1 MKFSS
6 VPLLFVVIVAF
17 WLWAARAALRRG
29 DISVGH
35 ERSIHAWLGML
46 AAWAVTTTVL
56 ATSGLYRSASFY
68 ALLPGLWVPLA
79 PVVLSVAL
87 LWLWPTFRVAM
98 RALTTSTSPRAFLWL
113 HAMRIAAIGGV
124 IKGTQGMLPAS
135 FAFPIGIPDLIFGL
149 VSLVLA
155 LGYRRFRPGR
165 PALIAWNL
173 AGMGVLMS
181 APIFMQLGLPGR
193 FYTFTAQPDAT
204 ALFEFPMVLAP
215 TLVVTLLFFTNG
227 WHAFT
232 LWRAGGSAAALPMV
246 RSPAGVQS

>member
-6 VPLLFVVIVAF
+6 VPLLFAVIVAF
-17 WLWAARAALRRG
+17 WLWAARSALRRG
-29 DISVGH
+29 EITAGH
-35 ERSIHAWLGML
+35 ERSVHVWLGLL
-46 AAWAVTTTVL
+46 AAWGVVTTLL
-56 ATSGLYRSASFY
+56 ATSGAYRAESFY

-79 PVVLSVAL
+79 PVALSLGL
-87 LWLWPTFRVAM
+87 LSLWPTFRDALW
-98 RALTTSTSPRAFLWL
+98 ALTTNTSPRAFLWL
-113 HAMRIAAIGGV
+113 HATRIAAIGGV
-124 IKGTQGMLPAS
+124 IKGTQGLLPAS

-149 VSLVLA
+149 ISLVLA
-155 LGYRRFRPGR
+155 LRYHRLRPSR
-165 PALIAWNL
+165 TALIAWNL

-232 LWRAGGSAAALPMV
+232 LWRAGG
-246 RSPAGVQS
+246 RAGVQPRVTAPAGDM